1 MNYNKNGLYDI
12 YCVGMRVE
20 AFVDEE
26 AGEQAFEFEPS
37 SNVRRKLFCTTM
49 KGRWKFIITL
59 SNVIGWCGSGYT
71 TDCEG
76 RLSIEFVNSFGPLT
90 HKIRGARSYKFENM
104 IFDVNKPTL
113 IECVVIGED
122 NKKLEDES
130 HNSEDKLYDSES
142 DYDDDDELYDYS
154 SDDYDTGVF
163 SFHDHGDSYYPNCW
177 YDVNMDIFEE
187 LPRSFSKRPVW
198 VLSGDS
204 GAGKSTFGY
213 YLRKDYTIYE
223 TDSAN
228 NGNLPDEIWADI
240 VIIGNK
246 WKNITLDEVKK
257 RLGDVEV
264 ISVSFEKGEKN

>member
-20 AFVDEE
+20 EFVDEE
-26 AGEQAFEFEPS
+26 AGEQAFDFEPS
-37 SNVRRKLFCTTM
+37 SNVRWKLFCTAM
-49 KGRWKFIITL
+49 EGRRKFIITL

-90 HKIRGARSYKFENM
+90 HKIRGARSYKFDNM
-104 IFDVNKPTL
+104 IFDDNKPAL
-113 IECVVIGED
+113 VDCVVIGAD
-122 NKKLEDES
+122 NKEPEDES
-130 HNSEDKLYDSES
+130 YN
-142 DYDDDDELYDYS
+142 

-163 SFHDHGDSYYPNCW
+163 SFHDVGDSYYPNYW

-213 YLRKDYTIYE
+213 YLSRDYTIYE

-240 VIIGNK
+240 VILGNK
-246 WKNITLDEVKK
+246 WKSITLDEVKK

-264 ISVSFEKGEKN
+264 ISVSFEKGEKE